1 MEASLNLLFLGSC
14 SAGSFSLCRPKRR
27 LMFFSCRAWLLII
40 NCNWVYMLN
49 GPASFSCGG
58 WVSRYLD
65 HRLGTFA
72 RWPLLWSLW
81 SAKGRLSSPN
91 AIVPLPRLDHVGSIR
106 GPGNQSVG
114 VELLLSEEFGSRR
127 LPPLFFVYS
136 SFELLDLVRW
146 RG

>member
-1 MEASLNLLFLGSC
+1 M
-14 SAGSFSLCRPKRR
+14 
-27 LMFFSCRAWLLII
+27 
-40 NCNWVYMLN
+40 
-49 GPASFSCGG
+49 
-58 WVSRYLD
+58 SRYLD

-114 VELLLSEEFGSRR
+114 VELLLSEESVRAACHH
-127 LPPLFFVYS
+127 S
-136 SFELLDLVRW
+136 SSSTRASNSSILSGGEGRELTESKFRQI
-146 RG
+146 